1 MPGHSPPP
9 STGTSE
15 LQEMPN
21 TASLHLKWED
31 WLPYLEDSG
40 ASDAEKRQLI
50 ETVWAIMMGFV
61 DLGWEIESDEKTSG
75 QNIDLTVALQAAVL
89 NSHDAETP
97 ESEEV

>member
-1 MPGHSPPP
+1 MPGHSSPP

-15 LQEMPN
+15 LQELPN

-40 ASDAEKRQLI
+40 ASGAEKRQLI

-61 DLGWEIESDEKTSG
+61 DLGWDVGSSKETSG
-75 QNIDLTVALQAAVL
+75 QNLDLTAALQVAVL
-89 NSHDAETP
+89 NSHEADMP